1 MYFGLSEEQ
10 ESIQDF
16 VKKFLDD
23 NATVDE
29 IRKIANGEGEEIE
42 NNIFEGIL
50 NLGINTLLVPEE
62 HRGLGAGLLHA
73 VAVAQSLGSGIGP
86 IPFVGSYVMAPIA
99 INLGGSEDQ
108 KKNYL
113 PKIAENEIRFGVG
126 MSEFVGA
133 REDAGIEFS
142 KNKLNGRSL
151 FVLDAEKSDF
161 LILSDKS
168 GGLFVIDS
176 NAKGVVM
183 NKLTTV
189 DKTRT
194 FHEILLK
201 NVEAEILEKTL
212 DNNEIAKKVIDA
224 GRIILSAD
232 TLGASEAMVE
242 KAVTYSK
249 ERKQFNRTI
258 GSFQAV
264 KHMCAEMAADLEPC
278 YSLVWQAAHSYDT
291 EEISLSRLL
300 ACQSKSHIS
309 EVAKMIS
316 KKATEVHGGMGFTD
330 LLGLHYW
337 FKRIGLNR
345 QILGA
350 PEIVREE
357 AAELQG
363 FNQ

>member
-23 NATVDE
+23 NATIDE

-42 NNIFEGIL
+42 KSIFDGIL
-50 NLGINTLLVPEE
+50 NLGINSLLVPEE
-62 HRGLGAGLLHA
+62 HNGLGAGLLHA
-73 VAVAQSLGSGIGP
+73 VAVAQSLGSGVGP

-99 INLGGSEDQ
+99 IKLGGNEDQ
-108 KKNYL
+108 KNNYL
-113 PKIAENEIRFGVG
+113 SKIATNEIRFGVG

-142 KNKLNGRSL
+142 KNKINGRAL

-161 LILSDKS
+161 LILANKS
-168 GGLFVIDS
+168 GALFIVNSED
-176 NAKGVVM
+176 KGVTL

-189 DKTRT
+189 DKTRN
-194 FHEILLK
+194 FHEIIL
-201 NVEAEILEKTL
+201 NNAEAEILKNTS
-212 DNNEIAKKVIDA
+212 DNSEIAKKVIDA
-224 GRIILSAD
+224 GRIILAAD
-232 TLGASEAMVE
+232 TVGASEAMVE
-242 KAVTYSK
+242 KAVSYSK

-278 YSLVWQAAHSYDT
+278 YSLVWQAAHSYDN
-291 EEISLSRLL
+291 EEISSSRLL
-300 ACQSKSHIS
+300 ACQSKSHVS
-309 EVAKMIS
+309 EVAKVIS